1 MKSNGVIIQMNANE
15 QFSPWYCLLCCAR
28 WFQLFLVCVWNS
40 VVQLYNHLNEISLGV
55 RSGSIVIIIFYY
67 YYSFFWGG
75 GRAFLRNE
83 IKISFVEVAESYT
96 PISRTEPLLGSSSD
110 SYPVTIY
117 VFLGGNRTFPWDP
130 ARHNLT
136 PNLLSAQKDVN
147 SDWVQVWVII
157 KIVHCSCVAT
167 QMTCGRLQPRHLVYV
182 CVDCV
187 LWKNYSWQK
196 FAPVILPQREVPSCY
211 IVRLWRDLLPFAI
224 FQMKSFLAYCKS
236 LFVSQKCS
244 LCWFLFN
251 MFNVSFCW
259 RQ

>member
-1 MKSNGVIIQMNANE
+1 MSVHHFFHAKTFICHAKCGWKYLIYLQWRT
-15 QFSPWYCLLCCAR
+15 QFWI
-28 WFQLFLVCVWNS
+28 
-40 VVQLYNHLNEISLGV
+40 HL
-55 RSGSIVIIIFYY
+55 
-67 YYSFFWGG
+67 G
-75 GRAFLRNE
+75 GRLVP
-83 IKISFVEVAESYT
+83 SHYLCV
-96 PISRTEPLLGSSSD
+96 
-110 SYPVTIY
+110 
-117 VFLGGNRTFPWDP
+117 LGGNRTFPWDP

-147 SDWVQVWVII
+147 SDWVQVLVIM

-196 FAPVILPQREVPSCY
+196 FAPVILPQKEVPSCY